1 MLTIVTLRNMKI
13 KKHLFKI
20 ATLFVAFSLGIG
32 LAINTNTSHQEVDAA
47 QYAYNYAPYTYSGNY
62 YKDIDFSATG
72 GMNGELRQSLSELI
86 YPAGFYSY
94 SGNDTGTL
102 SEQLQQA
109 DEDPNN
115 HSNMVMFYTRDS
127 ITKTW
132 ANPGVEVW
140 NREHVWCQS
149 LSNDNWGTSKGGTDI
164 LHLRPTYKSTNS
176 TRNNHPYGN
185 VVDKV
190 SKTYNNMFYGYLE
203 NHGDLFEPLD
213 CVKGDVARIIMYVWT
228 TYNNSSKPLNIKS
241 VFESYD
247 TLLQWH
253 TMDKP
258 DELEGHRNDYC
269 QNQSK
274 QKNRNPFVD
283 HPELGWKIFGDMA
296 EHVSY
301 KNDCMAAYPENGGG
315 TPIEPTGISLN
326 RTTGSVQAGSSLQLN
341 ATLQPSGATG
351 TVTWSSD
358 DTDVA
363 TVNSYGLVTGVS
375 AGTATI
381 TASVASYNATCE
393 ITVTSN
399 GGGGG
404 GNTGDYVK
412 IASYNLSSDLS
423 GTGAY
428 SASALLDR
436 LNSSAQTGT
445 GLSNIITNVTS
456 CSKVYPGENGY
467 TSFGIKMGSSSANGN
482 FTVSLNTS
490 VSRVVINTAGWLA
503 TDSVSVGG
511 AASQIPGV
519 AYSGTNPIKTL
530 TFNFTSSSSVTFAYT
545 KRGFIQS
552 IDFYTIGEAT
562 DDPTNYLN
570 NTYPVAYLAA
580 TETSNGTGSST
591 DSITFGLLGLE
602 NAVQYSDPFEIAD
615 GVTIRFDGGA
625 NDGKYYN
632 TGSGIRT
639 YGNGSIIIEC
649 EAGITQIVFSWDSPS
664 DNKPDSD
671 DVVNTGSYNHSTY
684 TWTGSASNV
693 TLTRPSGSGH
703 WRLKGVTVTYVGQT
717 VSVSNVK
724 MRFGAYIPVQ
734 DWYDIEESWD
744 VDYYGVM
751 FLKYNTLHTTYG
763 YSSIEEAYE
772 NGIRPNA
779 DVHTENGNTPLPLNG
794 GLIFT
799 ARINITS
806 VNNYGIVYVAAPY
819 MVIDGEHYFLN
830 EMEYSV
836 NTMAQEYLENGG
848 ATLSNAAL
856 TILAGN

>member
-1 MLTIVTLRNMKI
+1 MNIR
-13 KKHLFKI
+13 KHLFEI
-20 ATLFVAFSLGIG
+20 TTLSVAFALGIG
-32 LAINTNTSHQEVDAA
+32 VAVYTNTSHKEVDAA

-102 SEQLQQA
+102 SEQLQEA

-149 LSNDNWGTSKGGTDI
+149 LSNNNWGTSKGGTDI

-203 NHGDLFEPLD
+203 DHGDLFEPLD

-253 TMDKP
+253 TMDRP
-258 DELEGHRNDYC
+258 DALEGHRNDYC

-381 TASVASYNATCE
+381 TASVASYSASCE

-399 GGGGG
+399 GGGGS

-412 IASYNLSSDLS
+412 VASYDFSSGGQASSD
-423 GTGAY
+423 AY
-428 SASALLDR
+428 SNTNELLSR
-436 LNSSAQTGT
+436 FSSSVATGT
-445 GLSNIITNVTS
+445 GLSDIVTGIS
-456 CSKVYPGENGY
+456 NMSLVYSGY
-467 TSFGIKMGSSSANGN
+467 TNYVDLGLKVGTKNNTGG
-482 FTVSLNTS
+482 FTTTLSRS
-490 VSRVVINTAGWLA
+490 VSRVIVKTAGWSA
-503 TDSVSVGG
+503 TDSITVGD
-511 AASQIPGV
+511 AAAQTPGV
-519 AYSGTNPIKTL
+519 AYTGTNPIKTL
-530 TFNFTSSSSVTFAYT
+530 TFDIAPSSSVEFVYN
-545 KRGFIQS
+545 KRGYIQS
-552 IDFYTIGEAT
+552 IDFYACEEPV
-562 DDPTNYLN
+562 DNPRNHLN
-570 NTYPVAYLAA
+570 NTSPVAYLAA
-580 TETSNGTGSST
+580 TETANGTGTNT
-591 DSITFGLLGLE
+591 DYIIFSLMGLTNG
-602 NAVQYSDPFEIAD
+602 VQYSDPFEIAE
-615 GVTIRFDGGA
+615 GVTITFDGGA

-632 TGSGIRT
+632 TGNAIRI
-639 YGNGSIIIEC
+639 YGNGSIIVEC
-649 EAGITQIVFSWDSPS
+649 ESGISEISYVWDTSESGHVPE
-664 DNKPDSD
+664 D
-671 DVVNTGSYNHSTY
+671 DYSNVGTYDVSTEI
-684 TWTGSASNV
+684 WTGSANRV
-693 TLTRPSGSGH
+693 VLTRPSGSGH
-703 WRLKGVTVTYVGQT
+703 WRLKAVTVTYTAQT
-717 VSVSNVK
+717 VSVSDVK

-772 NGIRPNA
+772 NGVRPNA

-806 VNNYGIVYVAAPY
+806 VNNYGVVYVAAPY

-856 TILAGN
+856 NILAGN